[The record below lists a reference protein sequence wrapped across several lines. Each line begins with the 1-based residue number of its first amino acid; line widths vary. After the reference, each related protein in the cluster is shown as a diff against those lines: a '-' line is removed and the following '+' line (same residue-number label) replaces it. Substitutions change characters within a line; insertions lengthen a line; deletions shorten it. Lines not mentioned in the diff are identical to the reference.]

1 MSSCPCFFSFQP
13 MSHHISHFPH
23 FHLATSLRHHV
34 PTRTTKWL
42 VACAR
47 ALASALVYAAS
58 YFRVF
63 LVIFILFLGDLPSYT
78 PPFRRIRC
86 SRYMRMSCGMPG
98 FSSDHTTGLSA
109 CRVVLGVAEA
119 FRAARLALRGC
130 SIHAIHPRIAP
141 SFLPVLCPHL
151 AHCAVRYPKNA
162 TKCYIYPG
170 LL

>member
-1 MSSCPCFFSFQP
+1 M
-13 MSHHISHFPH
+13 
-23 FHLATSLRHHV
+23 
-34 PTRTTKWL
+34 RTLK
-42 VACAR
+42 
-47 ALASALVYAAS
+47 SALVYATS
-58 YFRVF
+58 YFRACLF
-63 LVIFILFLGDLPSYT
+63 IFILFLGDLPSYT

-130 SIHAIHPRIAP
+130 SVFCACDSSPCRALILARVVPMFGAPRSTLMALLSV
-141 SFLPVLCPHL
+141 SFLRAIAVLHQPL
-151 AHCAVRYPKNA
+151 TP
-162 TKCYIYPG
+162 PG